1 MARDHRKLRVF
12 QQADALVLEVYRVT
26 AHFPDEERFGLRSQ
40 LRRAAVSGASNIV
53 EGSARRTTREY
64 VNLLNVANGSTV
76 EAQYL
81 VDVAGRLNLLP
92 ALVTSQLLGRF
103 AEVTRGLQRMI
114 ATLSQAQSLKPE
126 V

>member
-26 AHFPDEERFGLRSQ
+26 AHFPDEERFGLGSQ
-40 LRRAAVSGASNIV
+40 LRRAAVSAASNIV
-53 EGSARRTTREY
+53 EGSARRSTREY
-64 VNLLNVANGSTV
+64 VNFLNIANGSTV

-92 ALVTSQLLGRF
+92 ALVTSQLLGRL

-114 ATLSQAQSLKPE
+114 TSLE
-126 V
+126 SDRGD

>member
-40 LRRAAVSGASNIV
+40 LRRAAVSAASNIV

-64 VNLLNVANGSTV
+64 VNFLNIANGSAAEV
-76 EAQYL
+76 HYL
-81 VDVAGRLNLLP
+81 VDVAGRLGFLP
-92 ALVTSQLLGRF
+92 VPAVSQLSTGL
-103 AEVTRGLQRMI
+103 AALIRGLQRLI
-114 ATLSQAQSLKPE
+114 ASLEPSS
-126 V
+126 